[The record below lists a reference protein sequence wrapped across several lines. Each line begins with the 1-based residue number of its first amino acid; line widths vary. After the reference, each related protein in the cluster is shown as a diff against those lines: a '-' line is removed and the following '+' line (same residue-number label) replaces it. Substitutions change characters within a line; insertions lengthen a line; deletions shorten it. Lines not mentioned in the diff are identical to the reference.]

1 MEFKDWHL
9 AVLEDY
15 GYGDT
20 NTALINRVAHHLS
33 KSESDVIDNNEFIEA
48 CNSCGVDPHSFT
60 QKDLDDCYNKGHAE
74 GYKQGTDKT
83 LKTVYA
89 GVVLE
94 MLANGNSKEEAIS
107 FLRNLDNRL
116 IVSIDA
122 GEDIEEVFEQTGV
135 RLMLKEDFDR
145 VREVEE

>member
-1 MEFKDWHL
+1 MG
-9 AVLEDY
+9 A
-15 GYGDT
+15 
-20 NTALINRVAHHLS
+20 NRAMRWKQVRDQMREWTHMGKQEQVQRL
-33 KSESDVIDNNEFIEA
+33 VRNGI
-48 CNSCGVDPHSFT
+48 T

-145 VREVEE
+145 VREVE

>member
-1 MEFKDWHL
+1 MG
-9 AVLEDY
+9 A
-15 GYGDT
+15 
-20 NTALINRVAHHLS
+20 NRAMRRKQVRDQMREWTHMGKQEQVQRL
-33 KSESDVIDNNEFIEA
+33 VRNGI
-48 CNSCGVDPHSFT
+48 T

>member
-1 MEFKDWHL
+1 MG
-9 AVLEDY
+9 A
-15 GYGDT
+15 
-20 NTALINRVAHHLS
+20 NRAMRRKKVRDQMREWTHMGKQEQVQRL
-33 KSESDVIDNNEFIEA
+33 VRNGI
-48 CNSCGVDPHSFT
+48 T

>member
-1 MEFKDWHL
+1 MG
-9 AVLEDY
+9 A
-15 GYGDT
+15 
-20 NTALINRVAHHLS
+20 NRAMRRKQIRDQMREWTHMGKQEQVQRL
-33 KSESDVIDNNEFIEA
+33 VRNGI
-48 CNSCGVDPHSFT
+48 T
-60 QKDLDDCYNKGHAE
+60 QKDLDDCYDKGHAE

>member
-1 MEFKDWHL
+1 MG
-9 AVLEDY
+9 A
-15 GYGDT
+15 
-20 NTALINRVAHHLS
+20 NRAMRRKQVRDQMREWTHMGKQEQVQRL
-33 KSESDVIDNNEFIEA
+33 VRNGI
-48 CNSCGVDPHSFT
+48 T
-60 QKDLDDCYNKGHAE
+60 QKDLDDCYNKGHEE

-83 LKTVYA
+83 LKIVYA

-122 GEDIEEVFEQTGV
+122 GEDIEEVFEKTGV

-145 VREVEE
+145 VREVEQ

>member
-1 MEFKDWHL
+1 MG
-9 AVLEDY
+9 A
-15 GYGDT
+15 
-20 NTALINRVAHHLS
+20 NRAMRRKQARDQMREWTHMGKQEQVQRL
-33 KSESDVIDNNEFIEA
+33 VRNGI
-48 CNSCGVDPHSFT
+48 T